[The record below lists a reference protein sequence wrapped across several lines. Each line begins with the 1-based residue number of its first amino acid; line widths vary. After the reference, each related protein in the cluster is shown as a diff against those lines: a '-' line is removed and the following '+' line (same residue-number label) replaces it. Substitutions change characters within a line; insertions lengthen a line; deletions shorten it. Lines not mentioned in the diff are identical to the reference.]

1 MKQKHFVIRFPI
13 HVTQLNFLSFL
24 PVSIPYRVKTN
35 KVTLSYPLSNS
46 LGLDWRCD
54 VIFHSH
60 GGEFAMVVIDL
71 DISSDNPLC
80 RIEFLK
86 IVHKILLVALALD
99 IEYINLNQKLFR
111 VPECFTLSLPTR
123 KDPENINLS
132 FSSTYDKLMYLFN
145 LLTGVDPRLIE
156 VKPYLEYRVPL
167 RTGRLMEDRYEHLL
181 PQMKIYLYS
190 PLNDRSRCDI
200 CIPVLSEQNISD
212 SMLTKVLG
220 TAMLCGITDLNFDN
234 DLQTHHIC
242 DVIYF
247 SALNI

>member
-1 MKQKHFVIRFPI
+1 MGQKHFVIQLPI
-13 HVTQLNFLSFL
+13 HITQFNFLSFL
-24 PVSIPYRVKTN
+24 PVSTPYRIKTS

-54 VIFHSH
+54 VSFPSYEGAALIN
-60 GGEFAMVVIDL
+60 IDL
-71 DISSDNPLC
+71 DTSSDDSLC
-80 RIEFLK
+80 RVEFLK
-86 IVHKILLVALALD
+86 IVRKILLAALALD
-99 IEYINLNQKLFR
+99 VEYVNLNGKLFR
-111 VPECFTLSLPTR
+111 VPECFTLSLSDR

-132 FSSTYDKLMYLFN
+132 FSSTYDKLMYMFN
-145 LLTGVDPRLIE
+145 LLTGVDSSLVDI
-156 VKPYLEYRVPL
+156 KPYLEYRVPL
-167 RTGRLMEDRYEHLL
+167 RTGRLMEDKYEHLL
-181 PQMKIYLYS
+181 PQMRVCLYS
-190 PLNDRSRCDI
+190 PLNGKSRCDI
-200 CIPVLSEQNISD
+200 RIPVLSEQNILD